1 MPSRAQEKLEVQVNN
16 LADPDPVQPGIINSP
31 KIVCGAHSPEAKSSK
46 KQGLGGVV
54 EPKG

>member
-16 LADPDPVQPGIINSP
+16 LADPDPVQPWIINSP